1 MRTVTMF
8 ALPAVYTRWNALAA
22 QLRRKYLGT
31 RQFSS
36 RDLAVQRN
44 EHHLCWKTA
53 HFLLC
58 TRPPDVMRMHR
69 PQGSKTFGPSDG
81 RAFIVT
87 RSGFQTM
94 PSGGLGDDEDTA
106 AGASFGTVRQPVT
119 LVKLAD
125 LQTALAT
132 PDDNEYGTKIYE
144 NLGLSDF
151 TPAPVTRVGELLG
164 LRSYFMSQ
172 LGHSYLWII
181 KLSMIK

>member
-36 RDLAVQRN
+36 RDLAVQHN

-69 PQGSKTFGPSDG
+69 PQGSKTFGPSNR

-119 LVKLAD
+119 LDYFVSVRTIKEGSSSSW
-125 LQTALAT
+125 QTCRLLLRHLMT
-132 PDDNEYGTKIYE
+132 TNM
-144 NLGLSDF
+144 
-151 TPAPVTRVGELLG
+151 APKSTRTLV
-164 LRSYFMSQ
+164 
-172 LGHSYLWII
+172 
-181 KLSMIK
+181 